1 MFFKDP
7 FKESCRYRN
16 FHAAEFNKA
25 FNKQKELYGTSNEPQ
40 VGLKI
45 RPMPSLLWFI
55 IYESSLQIEPPLRL
69 KIAAF
74 RSNQNIHV
82 KWRISTN
89 KQHLRRI
96 WMYQLSYH
104 GIISDRDPRT
114 RDGRQRPET
123 HYMDASPEWCA
134 DQAVRRA
141 LISGT
146 NGTHRTLLILLNS
159 KLSLEDFKVKLF
171 INQILLVLEMFK
183 TSDD

>member
-1 MFFKDP
+1 
-7 FKESCRYRN
+7 
-16 FHAAEFNKA
+16 
-25 FNKQKELYGTSNEPQ
+25 
-40 VGLKI
+40 
-45 RPMPSLLWFI
+45 
-55 IYESSLQIEPPLRL
+55 
-69 KIAAF
+69 
-74 RSNQNIHV
+74 
-82 KWRISTN
+82 
-89 KQHLRRI
+89 
-96 WMYQLSYH
+96 MYQLSYH

-183 TSDD
+183 TSDDLYDMSNRHLIWPI